1 MSGTMIEP
9 RETTAEPVHTPAP
22 RKVIKVVHI
31 CNFYDGIETTLGPKV
46 FALDRYDDMD
56 VTMIS
61 PPGGKRQGA
70 ELPIRYIP
78 AEIPRSIRPWRDL
91 RSALRLARIFR
102 RERFDI
108 VHTHTAKA
116 GAIGTLAAWLAG
128 VPLIYHTYHGLPFYD
143 GQPARQYRFYRL
155 FEKAACLMRRHI
167 FSQNRRDMV
176 ECLKLIGDP
185 TRVHFEGNGVVPEK
199 VRAIAE
205 RDRAGGEAWFQGTGA
220 RLLLVSRLEPVKHID
235 DFVRCVKQ
243 LRDDGVD
250 LCCVVA
256 GGGPQKEEI
265 EALIAEL
272 GLEGVIRLTGY
283 ILNAPAAMAACDIAV
298 LTSEKEGIPRSLME
312 SMALG
317 KPAVATD
324 VLGTQELVVDGETGY
339 LTPLG
344 DVAAMSRRIRE
355 LIEDPELRQRFGAA
369 GKARVEKEFNDHRIA
384 EFLHEFYL
392 RDFTAINA
400 ETAQP

>member
-1 MSGTMIEP
+1 MIEP
-9 RETTAEPVHTPAP
+9 RETTAEPVPTPP
-22 RKVIKVVHI
+22 PVPKRVIKVVHI
-31 CNFYDGIETTLGPKV
+31 GNLYDGIVTTLGPKI

-56 VTMIS
+56 VTIIT

-70 ELPIRYIP
+70 KFPIRYIP
-78 AEIPRSIRPWRDL
+78 AEIPRTIRPWADL

-102 RERFDI
+102 QERFDI
-108 VHTHTAKA
+108 VHTHGAKA
-116 GAIGTLAAWLAG
+116 GAIGTPAAWLAG

-143 GQPARQYRFYRL
+143 GQPARQYRFYRF
-155 FEKAACLMRRHI
+155 FEKVAGLVRRHI
-167 FSQNRRDMV
+167 FSQNRRDMAD
-176 ECLKLIGDP
+176 CLTLIGDP
-185 TRVHFEGNGVVPEK
+185 ERVHFEGNGVVPEQ
-199 VRAIAE
+199 VRANAE
-205 RDRAGGEAWFQGTGA
+205 RDRAAGEAWFQGTGA
-220 RLLLVSRLEPVKHID
+220 RLLLVSRLEPVKHVG

-243 LRDDGVD
+243 LRDEGVD
-250 LCCVVA
+250 VCCVVA
-256 GGGPQKEEI
+256 GEGAQRKEI
-265 EALIAEL
+265 EAQIAEL
-272 GLEGVIRLTGY
+272 GLEGVIRLGGY
-283 ILNAPAAMAACDIAV
+283 ILEAHALMAACDIAV
-298 LTSEKEGIPRSLME
+298 LTSEKEGIPRALME
-312 SMALG
+312 AMALG

-384 EFLHEFYL
+384 EFLHEFYQ